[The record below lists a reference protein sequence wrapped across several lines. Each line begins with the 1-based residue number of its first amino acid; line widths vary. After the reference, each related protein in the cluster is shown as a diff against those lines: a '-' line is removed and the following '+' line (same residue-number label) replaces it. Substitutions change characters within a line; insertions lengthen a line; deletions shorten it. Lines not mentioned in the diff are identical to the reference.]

1 MKFLDGC
8 LLEKFHA
15 KSCSKRGFFR
25 IISFLKSY
33 KGSSLLL
40 EGTVTSYEVV
50 KVSSCHISRRD
61 LD

>member
-15 KSCSKRGFFR
+15 MFKKRLLQDYFV
-25 IISFLKSY
+25 LKSY

-40 EGTVTSYEVV
+40 EGIVTSYEVV

>member
-1 MKFLDGC
+1 MIQLNLDC
-8 LLEKFHA
+8 FKVSCQKLLK
-15 KSCSKRGFFR
+15 KRLLQDYFV
-25 IISFLKSY
+25 LKSY

-40 EGTVTSYEVV
+40 EGIVTSYEVV